1 MKKVIA
7 IAALS
12 TLVWSCSKK
21 MSTTQSNSSSPNN
34 GNVTSTSSSNGDMKT
49 APATAPTTN
58 AAQAATPVANTGE
71 TGSKVPPATT
81 GADAA
86 IKAGQETYNAKC
98 GRCHGL
104 KVTTDYTS
112 DRWISI
118 MQVMAPKAR
127 LDDTEKANVLAYVQA
142 NAKK

>member
-7 IAALS
+7 IAAL
-12 TLVWSCSKK
+12 TTMVWGCSKK
-21 MSTTQSNSSSPNN
+21 MNPAKSDPSTPNTGSVVSNP
-34 GNVTSTSSSNGDMKT
+34 STSASVDTKT
-49 APATAPTTN
+49 APATDAT
-58 AAQAATPVANTGE
+58 QAATPVANTGE
-71 TGSKVPPATT
+71 TGSKVPPATS
-81 GADAA
+81 GADAT
-86 IKAGQETYNAKC
+86 IKAGQATYNAKC

-104 KVTTDYTS
+104 KVTSDYTS